1 MSQESLFVEINY
13 LGSKETSH
21 IFKKLFWLPAI
32 GESLSFC
39 GACQK
44 LKKSVASSTPR
55 NQIPCCCNSITSH
68 FTEIFVCPVQ
78 FPAIDRFTNV
88 FIYIY
93 IYIYKQTSQYNVK

>member
-39 GACQK
+39 GATSKVLQG
-44 LKKSVASSTPR
+44 KKENRDTAG
-55 NQIPCCCNSITSH
+55 
-68 FTEIFVCPVQ
+68 
-78 FPAIDRFTNV
+78 
-88 FIYIY
+88 
-93 IYIYKQTSQYNVK
+93 